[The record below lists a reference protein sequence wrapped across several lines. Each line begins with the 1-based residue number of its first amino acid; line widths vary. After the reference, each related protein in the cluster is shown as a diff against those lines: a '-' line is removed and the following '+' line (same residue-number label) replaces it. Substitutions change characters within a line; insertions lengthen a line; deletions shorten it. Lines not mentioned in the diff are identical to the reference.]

1 MPTFIHLNGPSGVG
15 KSTLCHRFVDGHHG
29 VLALDIDRVVAMIGG
44 WQHNFF
50 EALAPARGLVIV
62 MAGTHLRTGHDVVM
76 PQLVTDLGQA
86 LRFEEAA
93 ARAQAAYVE
102 VAFLAAPAV
111 QIGRFRGKASSS
123 DLDEQITRAVDS
135 EGGDALLE
143 RVHRQFSEYFAQRP
157 DARHVHT
164 DNLDVDETYDALL
177 VALHDVTD

>member
-1 MPTFIHLNGPSGVG
+1 
-15 KSTLCHRFVDGHHG
+15 
-29 VLALDIDRVVAMIGG
+29 MIGG

-50 EALAPARGLVIV
+50 EALAPARGLAIV

-86 LRFEEAA
+86 VRFEEAA

-102 VAFLAAPAV
+102 VAFVAAPAV

-143 RVHRQFSEYFAQRP
+143 PSTVSSANTSLSAPMLGMSTPTILTSTRRTNPYWSRS
-157 DARHVHT
+157 T
-164 DNLDVDETYDALL
+164 T
-177 VALHDVTD
+177 